1 MIEDKLRELREQT
14 GMNKKEFSEFLGVKY
29 TTYNGYETGAREPG
43 SDFLKLVSAKFD
55 VSIDYLLG
63 LQDKKEILHQYSLK
77 SSEYYKI
84 EKYRSLDR
92 YGQELVGLVL
102 DKEYERCQEQKPA
115 DIIQLKEPDRSYLEP
130 EAAHGRTDVSHTQE
144 GKQHDDDIMNDDSE
158 WE

>member
-43 SDFLKLVSAKFD
+43 SDFLKLVSTKFD

-92 YGQELVGLVL
+92 YGQELVDLVL
-102 DKEYERCQEQKPA
+102 DKEYERCQEQKTA
-115 DIIQLKEPDRSYLEP
+115 DIIQVKEPDRSYLKP
-130 EAAHGRTDVSHTQE
+130 EAAHERTDIELTDE
-144 GKQHDDDIMNDDSE
+144 GRQHDDDIMNDDSE

>member
-43 SDFLKLVSAKFD
+43 SDFLKLVSTKFD

-92 YGQELVGLVL
+92 YGQELVDLVL
-102 DKEYERCQEQKPA
+102 DKEYERCREQKPA
-115 DIIQLKEPDRSYLEP
+115 DIIQLKEPDRSYLKP
-130 EAAHGRTDVSHTQE
+130 EAAHERTDIELTDE
-144 GKQHDDDIMNDDSE
+144 GRQHDDDIMNDDSE

>member
-1 MIEDKLRELREQT
+1 MVKDKLRELREQA

-63 LQDKKEILHQYSLK
+63 LQDKKEILHQYSLR
-77 SSEYYKI
+77 SSEYSKI

-92 YGQELVGLVL
+92 YGQEIVDLVL

-115 DIIQLKEPDRSYLEP
+115 DIIQLKEPDRSYLKP
-130 EAAHGRTDVSHTQE
+130 EAAHERTDIELTDE
-144 GKQHDDDIMNDDSE
+144 GRQHDDDIMNDDSE

>member
-130 EAAHGRTDVSHTQE
+130 EAAHERTDIPHTQE

>member
-1 MIEDKLRELREQT
+1 MIEDKLKELREQT

-43 SDFLKLVSAKFD
+43 SDFLKLVSTKFD

-92 YGQELVGLVL
+92 YGQELIDLVL
-102 DKEYERCQEQKPA
+102 DKEYERCQKQKPA
-115 DIIQLKEPDRSYLEP
+115 DIIQLKEPDRPYLKP
-130 EAAHGRTDVSHTQE
+130 EAAHERTDIELT
-144 GKQHDDDIMNDDSE
+144 D
-158 WE
+158 